1 MTNSKRELIIA
12 GEHKIDKL
20 PNSSAGFTGAA
31 QDRTSVR
38 INRRHVVP
46 NPVKSCLVTSEN
58 EIVAADKTIFI
69 SP

>member
-1 MTNSKRELIIA
+1 MNFDIEPKQTISPK
-12 GEHKIDKL
+12 G
-20 PNSSAGFTGAA
+20 T
-31 QDRTSVR
+31 DRTSVR
-38 INRRHVVP
+38 INKRHVVP